1 MMYHVALRPA
11 LIAIGLFLLA
21 LFISVWMAFFTY
33 RQNSETV
40 FAEFDAR
47 ADSLAAQIS
56 RELDITVATIEASAS
71 ALSLGGSVDGSVLKE
86 QLYTYLEKGNILASS
101 PAIKNIGL
109 VMNGGFK
116 DASTPSPSF
125 PLIGVYPDTSSKA
138 IGADLSFSPERIAAI
153 HFAQDTGR
161 AGVGD
166 RIVLLTGVPGVF
178 FAFPIYA
185 TELIPVDS
193 AARRKETVGLIV
205 AVLATDSFMLNA
217 LSDIDL
223 KGVDFEVHDLGSD
236 TSASPVLGA
245 QTVLASSRL
254 EAIDYSDSSSD
265 ELLISSASDVITRD
279 VEVGG
284 HVWRILLAPK
294 PNATNSLAV
303 QVSWAIALVGLLISA
318 LVGFATYQQLIQ
330 SVSLKRRVQERTHA
344 LQTAN
349 SLISKRA
356 NEDDLT
362 GLGNRRSLANAID
375 QMIEEHAAAELYSIA
390 AIHID
395 LDRFKQIND
404 TMGHAGGD
412 FVLRHVAK
420 LITSSFPD
428 EAFCARVGGDEFTA
442 ALIIESGNEIALQDA
457 AYGLIEACSLPVAFE
472 GRPCRFGASVGIA
485 VQSLPEA
492 DPKALL
498 VDADLA
504 LYRAKE
510 DGRGRV
516 QLFSPEIHAQ
526 VIAYKHRSDDI
537 LRAIEAGNEFI
548 PYLQPQISFSDGQLY
563 GVEALA
569 RWKHPELGVLPPSEF
584 LSIAE
589 DLDVVA
595 QIDRSILEGSIDIV
609 NRCQEL
615 GYSVPHLSTNLSFS
629 RLMEEEFVA
638 SVSNLPACDSS
649 ISFEILE
656 SIFLDEETGPAM
668 WNIDKIRSAG
678 FDVQIDDFGSGRA
691 SVVALTRVAPSR
703 MKIDRELVAPIADHD
718 ERLQLV
724 KSIVEIGK
732 VLGIGVTAEGVE
744 TQKQAQLLG
753 EMGCDVL
760 QGYLFAKP
768 LSEGD
773 LLQFLRSFPISGKL
787 AS

>member
-1 MMYHVALRPA
+1 MYHVALRPA
-11 LIAIGLFLLA
+11 LVASGLFLVA

-40 FAEFDAR
+40 HAEFEAR

-71 ALSLGGSVDGSVLKE
+71 ALSLAGSVDGTILKE
-86 QLYTYLEKGNILASS
+86 QLYAYLEKGNILASS

-109 VMNGGFK
+109 VMNAAFEE
-116 DASTPSPSF
+116 APATSARF
-125 PLIGVYPDTSSKA
+125 PLIAVYPEKNSKA

-153 HFAQDTGR
+153 QYAQDTGR

-185 TELIPVDS
+185 SDTFPLDS
-193 AARRKETVGLIV
+193 NARRKETVGLVV

-217 LSDIDL
+217 LSEIDL

-236 TSASPVLGA
+236 TNASPPLGA
-245 QTVLASSRL
+245 ETVLASSRL
-254 EAIDYSDSSSD
+254 EAIDYSNSSSD
-265 ELLISSASDVITRD
+265 GLLISAASDVIVRD
-279 VEVGG
+279 VHVGG
-284 HVWRILLAPK
+284 HDWRILLAPK
-294 PNATNSLAV
+294 PNATNSLAT

-330 SVSLKRRVQERTHA
+330 SVSLKRRVQERTHD

-356 NEDDLT
+356 NEDELT

-375 QMIEEHAAAELYSIA
+375 KMIEEHTANAQYSIA

-420 LITSSFPD
+420 LITCAFPD
-428 EAFCARVGGDEFTA
+428 EAFCARVGGDEFTV
-442 ALIIESGNEIALQDA
+442 ALIIENGKEDKIQSA
-457 AYGLIEACSLPVAFE
+457 AHRLIEACSLPVAFE

-485 VQSLPEA
+485 VQSLSET

-498 VDADLA
+498 IDADLA

-516 QLFSPEIHAQ
+516 QLFSPEIHAK

-537 LRAIEAGNEFI
+537 LRAIEAGNEFV
-548 PYLQPQISFSDGQLY
+548 PYLQPQISYGDGQLY

-569 RWKHPELGVLPPSEF
+569 RWKHPELGILPPSEF

-609 NRCQEL
+609 NRCHER
-615 GYSVPHLSTNLSFS
+615 GHFVPHLSTNLSFS
-629 RLMEEEFVA
+629 RLMEQEFVA
-638 SVSNLPACDSS
+638 SISNLPKCESS

-668 WNIDKIRSAG
+668 WNIDKIRSTG

-703 MKIDRELVAPIADHD
+703 MKIDRELIAPIAEHD

-753 EMGCDVL
+753 AMGCDVL

-768 LSEGD
+768 LSED
-773 LLQFLRSFPISGKL
+773 DFLRFLTSFPTNGKL